1 MAMMCRLRTPTYLRT
16 AMTLRYDM
24 SATMSNYPPPACLL
38 QPMVIPPRQLFGPGP
53 SNMRDV
59 IAESQSMSLLGH
71 LHPEF
76 LKVMSDT
83 RQGMQYVFKTRNA
96 YTFAVSGTGHAG
108 MECAML
114 NLLEQGDVLLVV
126 EIGIWGKRAAD
137 LGSRIGA
144 TVHTVTAPHGSAVEV
159 EAIREALEKYR
170 PAVLFVCHGESS
182 TGVKQPLEGLAECCA
197 NHGALLLVDT
207 VASLGG
213 AEFRMDEWGV
223 DCVYSATQKVLNAPP
238 GLAPIS
244 FSEKAMH
251 KIRNRKTRVPTFY
264 FDALELGNYWGC
276 DDQPTRYHHT
286 APISCVYALR
296 SALAVIANEGIDEGV
311 NRHEENAKFLYG
323 KLEEAGLQCFVEEE
337 KWRLPCLT
345 TVRVP
350 DGVDWKG
357 VIEEMMKEGIEI
369 AGGLG
374 PTVGKLWRI
383 GTFGG
388 NSNKEKIKNVIASL
402 EKAIKSK
409 SNA

>member
-1 MAMMCRLRTPTYLRT
+1 
-16 AMTLRYDM
+16 
-24 SATMSNYPPPACLL
+24 
-38 QPMVIPPRQLFGPGP
+38 
-53 SNMRDV
+53 
-59 IAESQSMSLLGH
+59 
-71 LHPEF
+71 
-76 LKVMSDT
+76 
-83 RQGMQYVFKTRNA
+83 
-96 YTFAVSGTGHAG
+96 
-108 MECAML
+108 
-114 NLLEQGDVLLVV
+114 
-126 EIGIWGKRAAD
+126 
-137 LGSRIGA
+137 
-144 TVHTVTAPHGSAVEV
+144 
-159 EAIREALEKYR
+159 
-170 PAVLFVCHGESS
+170 
-182 TGVKQPLEGLAECCA
+182 
-197 NHGALLLVDT
+197 
-207 VASLGG
+207 
-213 AEFRMDEWGV
+213 
-223 DCVYSATQKVLNAPP
+223 
-238 GLAPIS
+238 
-244 FSEKAMH
+244 
-251 KIRNRKTRVPTFY
+251 
-264 FDALELGNYWGC
+264 
-276 DDQPTRYHHT
+276 YHHT